1 MNLNIP
7 KSIGNRYAISENDLK
22 NFTYVKLFQDE
33 FLENTLFAVCNG
45 KIYVLVDYSSSS
57 IFKAQKYN
65 SSKAPDTLF
74 HEARTQRLQMSNDD
88 YKKLKEEE
96 NKRLEEQAEKRK
108 QEELEAQIKKSQ
120 EIKNKPLPKCVDR
133 AFDLSVINLDC
144 NYPIE
149 KIIDGVVNFAEQLK
163 RDTNKVK
170 CCTLMLAGNSG
181 TGKSEFAKY
190 IASLTGLGFKH
201 TRASDIFNKYVGET
215 EKTITEL
222 FRSASN
228 SKNVLL
234 IDEADSLLR
243 DRSLSTHSWEVT
255 QVNEFLCRMEE
266 FQGILICSSNL
277 INNFDRAAMRRF
289 VFKIKF
295 LDLTNEGKITLAK
308 KYFNEVCLLPEDL
321 TEITKIN
328 DLRPGDFKAVRDRM
342 LIVYRDKI
350 AFSEILEELKLETSY
365 RIAENLK
372 ATL

>member
-1 MNLNIP
+1 MIV
-7 KSIGNRYAISENDLK
+7 SRYISVNDLDKFEYCKLFKSENDDYIIAVLNGELYSLNEK
-22 NFTYVKLFQDE
+22 DINKKINFYGDDE
-33 FLENTLFAVCNG
+33 TV
-45 KIYVLVDYSSSS
+45 Y
-57 IFKAQKYN
+57 
-65 SSKAPDTLF
+65 
-74 HEARTQRLQMSNDD
+74 HEARSQRKSIKDNQLATER
-88 YKKLKEEE
+88 EEKA
-96 NKRLEEQAEKRK
+96 KRLEEEAEHRK
-108 QEELEAQIKKSQ
+108 QEELEEQIKKNE
-120 EIKNKPLPKCVDR
+120 EIRKQPLPKCVDR

-163 RDTNKVK
+163 REINKVK
-170 CCTLMLAGNSG
+170 SCCILLSGNSG

-190 IASLTGLGFKH
+190 VASLTGLGFQY
-201 TRASDIFNKYVGET
+201 TRASDILDKYVGET
-215 EKTITEL
+215 EKTITNL
-222 FRSASN
+222 FKNASYQ
-228 SKNVLL
+228 KNVLL

-243 DRSLSTHSWEVT
+243 DRSLSKNSWEVT

-277 INNFDRAAMRRF
+277 INNFDKAAMRRF

-295 LDLTNEGKITLAK
+295 LELKDEGKITLAK

-321 TEITKIN
+321 SEITKIK

-350 AFSEILEELKLETSY
+350 SWAEILDELKLETSY
-365 RIAENLK
+365 RVSENLV